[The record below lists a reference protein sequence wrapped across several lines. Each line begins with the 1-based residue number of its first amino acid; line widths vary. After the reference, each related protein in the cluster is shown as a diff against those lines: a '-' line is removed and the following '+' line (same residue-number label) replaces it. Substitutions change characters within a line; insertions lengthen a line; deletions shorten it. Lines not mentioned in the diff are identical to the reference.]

1 MPRVFETCTV
11 VMAYNGRRVSALRPV
26 SARNF
31 LTHCGVARQR
41 IWSRPRCCG
50 HSAVIVNDNP
60 AAPKIGMALL
70 RCEACFTR
78 DISILP
84 DKRGHS
90 IQQVMPPRGDA
101 NG

>member
-1 MPRVFETCTV
+1 VLLAGVF
-11 VMAYNGRRVSALRPV
+11 
-26 SARNF
+26 
-31 LTHCGVARQR
+31 GVGPAAADT
-41 IWSRPRCCG
+41 PL
-50 HSAVIVNDNP
+50 VIVNDNP

-70 RCEACFTR
+70 RREACFTR

-101 NG
+101 TGAVSKISGMSHKTKGSRIWSHLEQR